1 MKNNAINTYL
11 KDLSKQLC
19 CSEKEK
25 KEILS
30 SLKNRLSEF
39 ESEYPTALK
48 YEDIV
53 EQFGSPKEVAN
64 SFLGEYSSIQLHN
77 LVKRRKIKH
86 FCIITA
92 CILIFA
98 ALLSIQSAEFIGFIC
113 FRMGMP
119 LKLCMMVQ
127 IYLVPKK
134 LVLPIIE
141 LINKGSIFHL
151 QDGGTF

>member
-11 KDLSKQLC
+11 KELSNQLC
-19 CSEKEK
+19 CSGKEK

-39 ESEYPTALK
+39 ESEHPTALK

-64 SFLGEYSSIQLHN
+64 SFLGEYSSTQLHN
-77 LVKRRKIKH
+77 LIKRRKIKH

-98 ALLSIQSAEFIGFIC
+98 ACLSIRSAGFIGFIC

-141 LINKGSIFHL
+141 HINKGDSL
-151 QDGGTF
+151 Q

>member
-11 KDLSKQLC
+11 KELSNQLC
-19 CSEKEK
+19 CSGKEK

-39 ESEYPTALK
+39 ESEHPTALK

-64 SFLGEYSSIQLHN
+64 SFLGEYSSTQLHS
-77 LVKRRKIKH
+77 LVKRKKIKH

-98 ALLSIQSAEFIGFIC
+98 ALLIYSI
-113 FRMGMP
+113 RR
-119 LKLCMMVQ
+119 
-127 IYLVPKK
+127 IYQ
-134 LVLPIIE
+134 
-141 LINKGSIFHL
+141 FYWF
-151 QDGGTF
+151 QDGYVIETMYDGTDVPGFEELGITNYRTY

>member
-11 KDLSKQLC
+11 KELSKQLC

-64 SFLGEYSSIQLHN
+64 SFLGEYSSTQLH
-77 LVKRRKIKH
+77 IW
-86 FCIITA
+86 
-92 CILIFA
+92 
-98 ALLSIQSAEFIGFIC
+98 
-113 FRMGMP
+113 
-119 LKLCMMVQ
+119 
-127 IYLVPKK
+127 
-134 LVLPIIE
+134 
-141 LINKGSIFHL
+141 
-151 QDGGTF
+151 